1 MFKQILTLLTR
12 WVANSLGLWLAVYWG
27 LIAINGGSKSFIIG
41 GLLLAILNALLKP
54 LLIILTLPLI
64 AVTLGFFLIV
74 INAAVIYV
82 LSLFYSSLI
91 LDSFLYTML
100 AGIVVGLVNYIV
112 TIIFER
118 VFK

>member
-1 MFKQILTLLTR
+1 MAKQILTLFTR

-27 LIAINGGSKSFIIG
+27 LIAINGGSQSYIIAA
-41 GLLLAILNALLKP
+41 LLLAVLNALLKP

-64 AVTLGFFLIV
+64 AITLGFFLIV
-74 INAAVIYV
+74 INAVVIYV
-82 LSLFYSSLI
+82 LSLFYNNLV

-112 TIIFER
+112 TILFER
-118 VFK
+118 VLK